1 VDHHPDILIPR
12 HPPAT
17 KEDEKKRDRANPTTK
32 RSIPID
38 EIRAL
43 QHRLTTRPT
52 LGSRACDSSIRRT
65 IWKPARSMLC

>member
-1 VDHHPDILIPR
+1 MRKSVM
-12 HPPAT
+12 
-17 KEDEKKRDRANPTTK
+17 RANPTTK

-52 LGSRACDSSIRRT
+52 LGAAPRDYRSGGRSGNRRGQCSAE
-65 IWKPARSMLC
+65 KS